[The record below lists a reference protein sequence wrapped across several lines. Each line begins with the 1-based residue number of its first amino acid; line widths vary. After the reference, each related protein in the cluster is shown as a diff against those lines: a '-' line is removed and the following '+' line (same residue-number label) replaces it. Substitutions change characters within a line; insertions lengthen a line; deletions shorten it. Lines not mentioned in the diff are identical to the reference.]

1 MNKLYPSFITHA
13 HGVTR
18 TFVDIAIANNKSKKY
33 TTPNEVVDDIY
44 TYFTRLAKQG
54 DNVAEISLRM
64 LIDILKG
71 SHVFVDGSLNENAL
85 RMNVESVE
93 FFGDEIERIYHEHCK
108 EKLCNIVTY
117 LNDYRSYT
125 SADQVLKDFTD
136 SGKLYIQLENLMS
149 PLQAGAGYPFY
160 YLQIFL
166 NENWPDLCID
176 GVLDNEKLQN
186 KLLVQHEERLKEF
199 SLPEIINQ
207 FYKGADDPCHSEAYY
222 PNKTGTSPVY
232 VKGERRFFP
241 SCGHGDG
248 TNAVRNYLE
257 YSIVE
262 ELLKKDDRYVKA
274 GPYFFPVS
282 DMKLPVYSDKY
293 GRLEFDNIEEKEKF
307 VLERKRWWSR

>member
-33 TTPNEVVDDIY
+33 TCSDEVIEDIY

-54 DNVAEISLRM
+54 DNVAEISLRT

-71 SHVFVDGSLNENAL
+71 PEVFVNGSLNECAL
-85 RMNVESVE
+85 RTRIETIE
-93 FFGDEIERIYHEHCK
+93 FFGDDVEKAYYEHCK
-108 EKLCNIVTY
+108 EKLCNIVLY

-125 SADQVLKDFTD
+125 SADQIFKDFTD
-136 SGKLYIQLENLMS
+136 SCSLYVKLEILMS
-149 PLQAGAGYPFY
+149 PLRAGTGYPFY

-166 NENWPDLCID
+166 NENWTDICTD

-186 KLLVQHEERLKEF
+186 KLLTQHEERLKKH
-199 SLPEIINQ
+199 SLPEIISQ
-207 FYKGADDPCHSEAYY
+207 FYMEADNPCHSEEYH
-222 PNKTGTSPVY
+222 PNEKGTAPVY
-232 VKGERRFFP
+232 VKGERRFYP
-241 SCGHGDG
+241 SCGHGIG
-248 TNAVRNYLE
+248 PNAIQNYLE
-257 YSIVE
+257 FSIVH
-262 ELLKKDDRYVKA
+262 ELLKKDERYMHV

-293 GRLEFDNIEEKEKF
+293 GRLEFDTVEEKEKF
-307 VLERKRWWSR
+307 VSERKRWWSR